1 LKEKEMGI
9 KEEIKS
15 ISKERGK
22 GKEGLAEAAKVIA
35 GAVSKAVSVKS
46 DEVALLLLTTSGN
59 TMKFIWP
66 PPLFEGNAALP
77 ADYQNAFASSVL
89 KTMKGK
95 VDNKVSESKH
105 LKFFENIK
113 GLETSGVPI
122 QKMIAVPLVFEQ
134 KAVGVLEVSR
144 KAKTPEAAGANF
156 TPEDGQKLV
165 TLAKEFLPSLLELVP
180 DPFF

>member
-1 LKEKEMGI
+1 LKEKEMGLKDDI
-9 KEEIKS
+9 KKIA
-15 ISKERGK
+15 KEAGK
-22 GKEGLAEAAKVIA
+22 GKDGLSQAARAIAEAVGQSIA
-35 GAVSKAVSVKS
+35 VKS
-46 DEVALLLLTTSGN
+46 DEVAILLLTTSGN

-66 PPLFEGNAALP
+66 APLYESNAALP

-105 LKFFENIK
+105 LRFFENVK

-122 QKMIAVPLVFEQ
+122 QKMIAVPLVHEQ
-134 KAVGVLEVSR
+134 KAIGVLEVSR
-144 KAKTPEAAGANF
+144 KGKTPDAVGPNF

-165 TLAKEFLPSLLELVP
+165 ALAKEFIPALIELIP
-180 DPFF
+180 NPFF

>member
-1 LKEKEMGI
+1 MGI
-9 KEEIKS
+9 KEDIKA
-15 ISKERGK
+15 ISKSKGRGR
-22 GKEGLAEAAKVIA
+22 EGLAEAAKLVSA
-35 GAVSKAVSVKS
+35 AVSKTVSVKAE
-46 DEVALLLLTTSGN
+46 EVAVLLLTTTGN

-66 PPLFEGNAALP
+66 LPLFESNAALP
-77 ADYQNAFASSVL
+77 SDYQNAFASSVL

-105 LKFFENIK
+105 LKFFENVK

-122 QKMIAVPLVFEQ
+122 QKMIAVPLVHEQ
-134 KAVGVLEVSR
+134 KAIGVLEVSR
-144 KAKTPEAAGANF
+144 KGKNPDAAGPNF

-165 TLAKEFLPSLLELVP
+165 ALVKEFVPALVELIP